1 MGEAGMKVSV
11 APAGARGG
19 DHSDLR
25 SAGRLARNSRMG
37 ECMYK
42 KPKLEKFGTFRELT
56 QLGLDA
62 DGDGGVYIGLIANN
76 APSADGC
83 NLNQYTGGLFSC
95 SR

>member
-1 MGEAGMKVSV
+1 
-11 APAGARGG
+11 
-19 DHSDLR
+19 
-25 SAGRLARNSRMG
+25 
-37 ECMYK
+37 MYK

-56 QLGLDA
+56 KLGLDS